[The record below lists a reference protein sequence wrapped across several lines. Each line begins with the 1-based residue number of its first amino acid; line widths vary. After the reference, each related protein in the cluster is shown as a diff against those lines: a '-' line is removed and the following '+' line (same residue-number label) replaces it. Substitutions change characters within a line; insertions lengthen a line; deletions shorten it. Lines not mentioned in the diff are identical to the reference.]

1 MDWERIY
8 TFDIV
13 KGIAILFLIPMHA
26 LIYQIGKNDPSLFAP
41 LISAIPVEILYM
53 LAPVIILSLWGP
65 IFTLITGANIAYG
78 FLRVYKRDPN
88 QSSAYILRRVL
99 SAILL
104 IFISRIVVF
113 IFEGGIFYNGTFSLL
128 NFKIRY
134 YADTLDSIALTG
146 IIVPVFILFVINK
159 VKAKKPVNGETN
171 VVKPRH
177 IYIGLAIITLIWFA
191 FTPIVHAVKPYIF
204 DALTKRDLKLLLMMF
219 GKMTMGRF
227 RFFPILGFG
236 YVGAI
241 IGAAIHY
248 KEKFKK
254 IRQSAVLFFGVTLV
268 FFLLWCLLSENPFSN
283 IVSDDIPIM
292 VQVMNLGAMTFA
304 TILMLG
310 HYDYCRPERRQRR
323 VEKTLAIRRFSIV
336 SLTIYIMECFVAQGV
351 YMIFEHYWET
361 AVSYVNQIPVLH
373 WGGTQIFVFI
383 MVIWAIW
390 IVIVHMWEKIDFIF
404 SLEWFTIKAAA
415 LLLGHKNARVNSHKI
430 LYGSQNTG

>member
-1 MDWERIY
+1 MDRERIY

-13 KGIAILFLIPMHA
+13 KGIAIIFLIPMHA

-41 LISAIPVEILYM
+41 LISAVPEEVLYM
-53 LAPVIILSLWGP
+53 LAPVIVLSLWGP

-78 FLRVYKRDPN
+78 FLRVYERDPN

-104 IFISRIVVF
+104 ILISRIAVF
-113 IFEGGIFYNGTFSLL
+113 IFEGGMFENGSFSLL

-134 YADTLDSIALTG
+134 YADTLDSIAFTG
-146 IIVPVFILFVINK
+146 IIVPVFILFIINK
-159 VKAKKPVNGETN
+159 IKGKKSANGEAN
-171 VVKPRH
+171 IVQPRH
-177 IYIGLAIITLIWFA
+177 IYIGLAIITLIWFV
-191 FTPIVHAVKPYIF
+191 FTPVVHAVKPYVF
-204 DALTKRDLKLLLMMF
+204 DALTKHDWKLLLMMF

-241 IGAAIHY
+241 IGAAIHN
-248 KEKFKK
+248 KEKFRKM
-254 IRQSAVLFFGVTLV
+254 RQTAVLFSGVTLV
-268 FFLLWCLLSENPFSN
+268 FFLLWCLLSENPLGN

-304 TILMLG
+304 TVLMLG
-310 HYDYCRPERRQRR
+310 HYDFCRPEQRRRR
-323 VEKTLAIRRFSIV
+323 VEKTLAVRRFSIV
-336 SLTIYIMECFVAQGV
+336 SLTIYITECFVAQGV
-351 YMIFEHYWET
+351 YLIFEHYWET
-361 AVSYVNQIPVLH
+361 AISFVNQIPVLV

-383 MVIWAIW
+383 MVIWLIW
-390 IVIVHMWEKIDFIF
+390 IIIVHLWEKIDFIF

-415 LLLGHKNARVNSHKI
+415 LLLGHKNVRINSHKI
-430 LYGSQNTG
+430 LYGK